1 MTSPILAAINRHIDA
16 ADAAL
21 LAQDAPAAAQACQQL
36 QTLLQESVRGA
47 TREDWSQEPAL
58 VEARLTEQRLQR
70 LRQTLLQQ
78 SAATTRALAVLLP
91 EPVGAGYGAP
101 SAFGSGY
108 KAPHTKRYEA

>member
-1 MTSPILAAINRHIDA
+1 MTSPLLAAINLQIDA
-16 ADAAL
+16 ADVAL
-21 LAQDAPAAAQACQQL
+21 LAQDAPGVTLACQRL
-36 QTLLQESVRGA
+36 QTLLQEVTRGTA
-47 TREDWSQEPAL
+47 REDWSQGPAL

-78 SAATTRALAVLLP
+78 GAATARALAVLLP
-91 EPVGAGYGAP
+91 EPAGAGYGAP